1 MNSMTSSTGRPRATV
16 TGGVIFAATLMIFG
30 GAMAIIE
37 GISAIAKDNLF
48 VNTANYTLKF
58 SVTGWGWIH
67 LIIGIVLVLAGF
79 YLFTGAIWARY
90 IGILVAG
97 VSLFFHFFFIPYYPF
112 WALTLIAIDIFIIWA
127 LATARPTDEV
137 V

>member
-1 MNSMTSSTGRPRATV
+1 MNSMTSSTGRPRAMV

-48 VNTANYTLKF
+48 VSTANYTLRF

-67 LIIGIVLVLAGF
+67 LIIGIVVVLAGF

-90 IGILVAG
+90 IGILVAA
-97 VSLFFHFFFIPYYPF
+97 VSAFFNFFFIPYYPF
-112 WALTLIAIDIFIIWA
+112 WALTLIAIDIFVIWA
-127 LATARPTDEV
+127 LATARRTDEV
-137 V
+137 A

>member
-1 MNSMTSSTGRPRATV
+1 MSSMTSSTDRPRTMV

-48 VNTANYTLKF
+48 VSTANYTLRF

-67 LIIGIVLVLAGF
+67 LIIGIVVVLAGF
-79 YLFTGAIWARY
+79 YLFTGAVWARY
-90 IGILVAG
+90 IGILVAA
-97 VSLFFHFFFIPYYPF
+97 VSAFFNFFFIPYYPF
-112 WALTLIAIDIFIIWA
+112 WALTLIAIDIFVIWA
-127 LATARPTDEV
+127 LATARRSDV
-137 V
+137 AA